1 MKNGLDFASQ
11 NNPSR
16 NARFNR
22 IWTDNPLDLQGF
34 QHLGREVAPRVVEDV
49 ARRAIGRWLDKA
61 SEAHGAPAAEA
72 FRQADSIR
80 RKMGLQW
87 GDLIGQR
94 AAA

>member
-1 MKNGLDFASQ
+1 MKNRLDFAGQS
-11 NNPSR
+11 NPSR
-16 NARFNR
+16 NTGFSRP
-22 IWTDNPLDLQGF
+22 WTDEPLDLQGL
-34 QHLGREVAPRVVEDV
+34 QHLGREVIPRVVEDV
-49 ARRAIGRWLDKA
+49 GRRAIGRWLDRA

-80 RKMGLQW
+80 RKMGLEW